1 MLLIHLTFT
10 VITLVF
16 NEFIWHVNIACTFKC
31 IPVQISVNWC
41 PELKYSLSLSL
52 TIFFFKANHTF
63 VKGLSSSTV
72 FTWHMQA
79 QALVIITSTMDG
91 NIMYK
96 SNLGIYG
103 YRSSA
108 VTSKGISPEHHRTS
122 VTSYCQIMGKM
133 SVLNICIQWVFSVY
147 CSPQIACEHLWRI

>member
-1 MLLIHLTFT
+1 MNSFGMWILHVLSNAFQCKSVLIDVLNWN
-10 VITLVF
+10 TLSHF
-16 NEFIWHVNIACTFKC
+16 
-31 IPVQISVNWC
+31 
-41 PELKYSLSLSL
+41 LSLF
-52 TIFFFKANHTF
+52 FFFKVNHTF

-72 FTWHMQA
+72 FTWHTQA
-79 QALVIITSTMDG
+79 WALVIITSPMDG

-96 SNLGIYG
+96 SNLGICG